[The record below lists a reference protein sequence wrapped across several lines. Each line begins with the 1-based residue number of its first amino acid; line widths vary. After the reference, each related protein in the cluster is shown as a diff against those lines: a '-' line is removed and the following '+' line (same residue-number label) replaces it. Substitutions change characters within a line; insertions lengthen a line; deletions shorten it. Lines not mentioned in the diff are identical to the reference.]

1 MLKILPSINRIIV
14 GFQLLKFGL
23 PVVERIYNGVF
34 TNKEYSD
41 FNFEKN
47 KIDKDFKK
55 IIVKNISYKFSNQKN
70 QILKNI
76 NLEFNNKDIIGLCG
90 SSGSGKSTFL
100 NIFLGLIN
108 QNDGDIFVDQIKVQ
122 NLYKQY
128 LGKIFY
134 LPQNIFIFEDT
145 IEKNITLNRD
155 LDDETN
161 QNEQFYKI
169 LKISD
174 LEDLISKMPQ
184 KEKTIIG
191 EAGKNISGGQRQKIG
206 IARAL
211 YNNPQILILDEFTNA
226 LDKPAQLKII
236 ENLKNISNIKLVILV
251 SHDQSVFE
259 ICNRKFKIENQTI
272 LEIK

>member
-1 MLKILPSINRIIV
+1 
-14 GFQLLKFGL
+14 
-23 PVVERIYNGVF
+23 
-34 TNKEYSD
+34 
-41 FNFEKN
+41 
-47 KIDKDFKK
+47 
-55 IIVKNISYKFSNQKN
+55 
-70 QILKNI
+70 
-76 NLEFNNKDIIGLCG
+76 
-90 SSGSGKSTFL
+90 
-100 NIFLGLIN
+100 
-108 QNDGDIFVDQIKVQ
+108 
-122 NLYKQY
+122 
-128 LGKIFY
+128 
-134 LPQNIFIFEDT
+134 
-145 IEKNITLNRD
+145 
-155 LDDETN
+155 
-161 QNEQFYKI
+161 
-169 LKISD
+169 
-174 LEDLISKMPQ
+174 MPQ